1 MAKTDAFDVM
11 LLLLGVQIIRTLHT
25 VKVTVLLTLFW
36 KDSRSA
42 PETALLRLKTLEQ
55 HYNLLI
61 TVVCAYSLLTSG
73 KLNLGVKV

>member
-1 MAKTDAFDVM
+1 MMMVLIIASYCCCELR
-11 LLLLGVQIIRTLHT
+11 LLALCIQRKSLCCEL
-25 VKVTVLLTLFW
+25 LFW

-55 HYNLLI
+55 RYNLLI
-61 TVVCAYSLLTSG
+61 TVVSAYSLLTSA